1 MDEPRMSANRPIPE
15 LETPFS
21 LQAPERIS
29 APFLFS
35 SPHSGRIYPRAFL
48 DASRLDADTLRKS
61 EDSFVD
67 ELFEGVLPL
76 GVPLLRARFPRAYLD
91 VNREPYELD
100 PRMFEERLP
109 PFANTRSVRVTGGL
123 GTIARIV
130 ADTHEIYDQP
140 LAIDEA
146 LRRIE
151 QLYKP
156 YHSALSQQL
165 IALRRMFGVAILVDC
180 HSMPSTAAGDEQT
193 ARPDFVLG
201 DRFGTSCT
209 SRITEE
215 AQSVLEDLGYS
226 VRRNK
231 PYAGGYITER
241 YGNPARGMHAL
252 QIEINRALYMD
263 EITLE
268 KAPGFAR
275 TKAHLTAL
283 ADALIALD
291 SAWLAPPRQAAE

>member
-1 MDEPRMSANRPIPE
+1 MSASQAIPE
-15 LETPFS
+15 LETPIC
-21 LQAPERIS
+21 LQAPDRIS

-48 DASRLDADTLRKS
+48 DASRLDANTLRKS

-67 ELFEGVLPL
+67 ELFEGVVPL
-76 GVPLLRARFPRAYLD
+76 GVPLLRALFPRAYLD

-109 PFANTRSVRVTGGL
+109 PFANTRSVRVNGGL

-140 LAIDEA
+140 LPVIDA

-156 YHSALSQQL
+156 YHRTLGRQL
-165 IALRRMFGVAILVDC
+165 IALRRMFGIAILIDC
-180 HSMPSTAAGDEQT
+180 HSMPSTATGEEQT
-193 ARPDFVLG
+193 TRPDFVLG
-201 DRFGTSCT
+201 DRYGTSCT
-209 SRITEE
+209 SRITEA

-241 YGNPARGMHAL
+241 YGNPVRGVHAL
-252 QIEINRALYMD
+252 QIEVNRALYMD
-263 EITLE
+263 ETTLE
-268 KAPGFAR
+268 KTPGFER
-275 TKAHLTAL
+275 TQADLTAL
-283 ADALIALD
+283 ADALFALEP
-291 SAWLAPPRQAAE
+291 ARLAPPRQAAE

>member
-1 MDEPRMSANRPIPE
+1 MIAKKAIPE
-15 LETPFS
+15 LETPLS
-21 LQAPERIS
+21 LQVPERIS

-48 DASRLDADTLRKS
+48 DASRLDANTLRKS
-61 EDSFVD
+61 EDSYVD
-67 ELFEGVLPL
+67 ELFEGVVPL
-76 GVPLLRARFPRAYLD
+76 GVPLIGALFPRAYLD

-100 PRMFEERLP
+100 PHMFDARLP
-109 PFANTRSVRVTGGL
+109 AFANTRSLRVTGGL

-140 LAIDEA
+140 LPVDEA

-156 YHSALSQQL
+156 YHRALGRQL
-165 IALRRMFGVAILVDC
+165 VALQRTFGVAILIDC
-180 HSMPSTAAGDEQT
+180 HSMPATAAGDGQT
-193 ARPDFVLG
+193 PRPDFVLG
-201 DRFGTSCT
+201 DRYGTSCT
-209 SRITEE
+209 SRITDE

-241 YGNPARGMHAL
+241 YGNPARGLHAL
-252 QIEINRALYMD
+252 QIEVNRALYMD
-263 EITLE
+263 EVTLD
-268 KAPGFAR
+268 KTPGFAQ
-275 TKAHLTAL
+275 TKSDLTAL
-283 ADALIALD
+283 ADALIAID
-291 SAWLAPPRQAAE
+291 PAWLTPPRQAAE